1 MNYAMPHISRRMIG
15 SVNIFDISGDVK
27 KDVSHGVA
35 SYLQSYIE
43 ECRLKNVLLNV
54 QNVTAVDDENA
65 HKIMDVLQ
73 LPRKRALFV
82 SADDVVKTLLDNA
95 ENKPQVCKTQNEVI
109 NYFGQEMVEKEKI
122 IEFEERRSSAR
133 MKTALVAQLD
143 FVNKN
148 ENTIGSE
155 AIVTNLSETGL
166 FAEYL
171 DLSSSI
177 EVESLDYFKN
187 LTVSIRIK
195 KHDLRGTV
203 IERQGKI
210 LRIEFSGT
218 QTGIAIQFV

>member
-1 MNYAMPHISRRMIG
+1 
-15 SVNIFDISGDVK
+15 
-27 KDVSHGVA
+27 
-35 SYLQSYIE
+35 
-43 ECRLKNVLLNV
+43 
-54 QNVTAVDDENA
+54 
-65 HKIMDVLQ
+65 
-73 LPRKRALFV
+73 
-82 SADDVVKTLLDNA
+82 
-95 ENKPQVCKTQNEVI
+95 
-109 NYFGQEMVEKEKI
+109 
-122 IEFEERRSSAR
+122 